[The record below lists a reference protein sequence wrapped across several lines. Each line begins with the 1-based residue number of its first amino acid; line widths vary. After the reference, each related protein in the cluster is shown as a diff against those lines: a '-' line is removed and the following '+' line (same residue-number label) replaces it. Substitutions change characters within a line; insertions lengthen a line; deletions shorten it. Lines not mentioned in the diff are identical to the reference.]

1 MPGMEQEIAPRAVTQ
16 GQARLTARLEQY
28 GLPRAAIETLLSR
41 HTLVR
46 YPKGASLFGKGSPAD
61 VVFAVMSGMI
71 KIFCSAGT
79 ERILIDLAGPGDLA
93 GYADFSEIGGVRS
106 QIFEAEALTATCVA
120 LFTRDHIL
128 RVLRGLD
135 SGSLLAVTES
145 INSLWAAMVYRC
157 AGFLAMPLRA
167 RIESVLTDLAGRFG
181 ANDARGVMLTPELGQ
196 ESLAEMIGGSR
207 PMVSRLL
214 MEMTEQGLIARDGRR
229 YILLRAKWPR
239 LEAAGVSPAS
249 TASAPLAAA
258 RNGRPLDGK
267 QRGGTAR
274 ASG

>member
-1 MPGMEQEIAPRAVTQ
+1 MAGMEQGIAPRAVTQ
-16 GQARLTARLEQY
+16 GQDRLTARLEQY
-28 GLPRAAIETLLSR
+28 GLPRAAIEVLLSH

-71 KIFCSAGT
+71 KIFCSAGP

-128 RVLRGLD
+128 RVLRGLE

-145 INSLWAAMVYRC
+145 INSLWASVVYRC

-167 RIESVLTDLAGRFG
+167 RLESVLTDLAGRFG

-214 MEMTEQGLIARDGRR
+214 MEMTEEGLIARDGRR

-239 LEAAGVSPAS
+239 LEDAGTSPAS
-249 TASAPLAAA
+249 TASPPLAAA
-258 RNGRPLDGK
+258 RNGRRLDGK
-267 QRGGTAR
+267 SRGSTAR
-274 ASG
+274 ASA